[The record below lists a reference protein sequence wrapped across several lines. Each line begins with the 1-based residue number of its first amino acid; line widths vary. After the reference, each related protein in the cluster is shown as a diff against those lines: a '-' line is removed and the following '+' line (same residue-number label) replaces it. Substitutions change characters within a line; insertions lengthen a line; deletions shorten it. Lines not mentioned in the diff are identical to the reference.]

1 MIGSRAAAKSCICA
15 SVVQGTPGGE
25 KEVRVG
31 CDAGGRRRVR
41 RIVMRMADGGSMEM
55 RGRSGRDV
63 RGRLLGELAPAWAAE
78 AHGDDE
84 ER

>member
-1 MIGSRAAAKSCICA
+1 MIGSRAAAKIVHLRECRA
-15 SVVQGTPGGE
+15 GNAGGE